1 MSKHKAAAAP
11 DPYLH
16 IAGQGR
22 LWLTEEKDSPLLV
35 VFGGIDVGGVHS
47 GVYMWNYMNGLKSRY
62 HIFVANSNAVNGTLA
77 YRGVMKKLGEDAID
91 ITPSEQ
97 ILYLFSGGYRPGMDV
112 LNSAHAA
119 TFSKILL
126 VDIWMGAKAIQTYY
140 RNLAD
145 TNSGKMTYTYTS
157 FGANSPETR
166 DYIAERLGPTRST
179 HVDPHVDGKKKEG
192 GMATHMRTNTI
203 AIMDL

>member
-1 MSKHKAAAAP
+1 MSKPKAAAAP

-16 IAGQGR
+16 IHGQGK
-22 LWLTEEKDSPLLV
+22 LWLTDEKDSPLLI

-47 GVYMWNYMNGLKSRY
+47 GVYMWNYMSALKNRY
-62 HIFVANSNAVNGTLA
+62 HIFVALSNSVNGTLA
-77 YRGVMKKLGEDAID
+77 YRGVMRKLGEADID

-112 LNSAHAA
+112 LNSSGPG

-126 VDIWMGAKAIQTYY
+126 VDIWMGAKSVADYY
-140 RNLAD
+140 RKLAD
-145 TNSGKMTYTYTS
+145 TNAGKMTYTYTS
-157 FGANSPETR
+157 FGANDPETR
-166 DYIAERLGPTRST
+166 DYIANRLGPTRST
-179 HVDPHVDGKKKEG
+179 HVEAHVDGKKKEA
-192 GMATHMRTNTI
+192 GMATHMRTNTM